1 VEAGVMTMEFTQ
13 TGNVDNIELI
23 GRGLQ
28 PSMYD
33 DLIKSLAALN
43 HKQTIT
49 VRVKPGNDPERS
61 RLRIRQAINRY
72 MPVEVREVK
81 RFLVRKS
88 GDLRSTII
96 IAILHS
102 RDS

>member
-1 VEAGVMTMEFTQ
+1 MMKFKK
-13 TGNVDNIELI
+13 TGNVDNVELA

-28 PSMYD
+28 PSIYD
-33 DLIKSLAALN
+33 ELIEGLAALN
-43 HKQTIT
+43 HKQTISI
-49 VRVKPGNDPERS
+49 RLKPTDNPEKA

-72 MPVEVREVK
+72 MPKEVRDVK

-102 RDS
+102 RDA